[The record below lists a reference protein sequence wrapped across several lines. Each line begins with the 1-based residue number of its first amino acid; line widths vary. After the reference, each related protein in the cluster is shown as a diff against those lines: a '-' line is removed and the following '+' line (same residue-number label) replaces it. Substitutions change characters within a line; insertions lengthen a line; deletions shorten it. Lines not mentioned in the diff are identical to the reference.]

1 MTAGRSLEA
10 RSLLRLR
17 IGNDTMAP
25 RYQKGDA
32 VFVDL
37 NDAPSEDSDALI
49 ELHEGAGKFILRLV
63 ALTET
68 TIVARQF
75 NPPQEIRFRQADVKR
90 LGRVVAS
97 FDGDIA

>member
-1 MTAGRSLEA
+1 MSAVFSPVGRT
-10 RSLLRLR
+10 LLQIRM
-17 IGNDTMAP
+17 GNDTMAP
-25 RYQKGDA
+25 RYEKGDA
-32 VFVDL
+32 IYVDP
-37 NDAPSEDSDALI
+37 NDAPREDGDALI
-49 ELHEGAGKFILRLV
+49 ELHGGAGEFILRLV